1 MSNSKAR
8 RIVRWFF
15 LNLIIAAVLCALSG
29 RSDDPWL
36 WAYIGTVAL
45 VSLYPALA
53 LSEDLARERFSP
65 PEGGADRTPLV
76 AIRLL
81 ALGHIVLSALDARW
95 QITHVP
101 DALRAAGLL
110 GLALSVTLVFRAMMT
125 NHYFSAVI
133 RIQSERGHR
142 VIDRGVYGIIRH
154 PGYAGMIP
162 SMPSSGL
169 ALGSWVGFAIGLAY
183 ALMMLRRV
191 RFEDA
196 FLRSHLEGYQDYTG
210 RVRYRLIPGVW

>member
-1 MSNSKAR
+1 MSNTSPVR
-8 RIVRWFF
+8 LVRW
-15 LNLIIAAVLCALSG
+15 LLINLVVAAVLCAVSG
-29 RSDDPWL
+29 RYSDPWL
-36 WAYIGTVAL
+36 WAYVATVAL

-53 LSEDLARERFSP
+53 LSEDLAKERFSP

-81 ALGHIVLSALDARW
+81 ALGHIVVSALDARW
-95 QITHVP
+95 EITHVP
-101 DALRAAGLL
+101 DALRVVGLA
-110 GLALSVTLVFRAMMT
+110 GLALSVTLVFRAMMA

-142 VIDRGVYGIIRH
+142 VIDQGVYGIIRH

-162 SMPSSGL
+162 SMPLSGL

-196 FLRSHLEGYQDYTG
+196 FLRSHLEGYHDYTG

>member
-1 MSNSKAR
+1 MSNTTQTR
-8 RIVRWFF
+8 LVRW
-15 LNLIIAAVLCALSG
+15 LLINLGVAAVLCAVSG
-29 RSDDPWL
+29 RYSDPWL
-36 WAYIGTVAL
+36 WAYIATVAA
-45 VSLYPALA
+45 VALYPALA

-65 PEGGADRTPLV
+65 PESGADRRPLV

-81 ALGHIVLSALDARW
+81 ALGHIIVSALDARW

-101 DALRAAGLL
+101 DALRVAGLV

-142 VIDRGVYGIIRH
+142 VIDQGVYGIIRH
-154 PGYAGMIP
+154 PGYAGMMP
-162 SMPSSGL
+162 SMPFSGL
-169 ALGSWVGFAIGLAY
+169 ALGSWVGFVIGLAY
-183 ALMMLRRV
+183 AALMLRRV
-191 RFEDA
+191 LFEDA
-196 FLRSHLEGYQDYTG
+196 FLRSNLEGYQDYTG